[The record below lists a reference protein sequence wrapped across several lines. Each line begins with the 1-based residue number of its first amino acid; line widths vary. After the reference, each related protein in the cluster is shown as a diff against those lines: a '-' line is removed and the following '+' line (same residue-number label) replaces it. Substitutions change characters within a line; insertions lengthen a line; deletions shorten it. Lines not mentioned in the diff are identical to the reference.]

1 MWIFPQ
7 TPASLHQPKPN
18 MDKHQLLALGALPLI
33 LSGVWMHWRL
43 SWYCSDA
50 EEAVK
55 DRKLTPE
62 QARRRIALL
71 NWGCFA
77 LTILGLVLLLV
88 GLDRMGIF

>member
-1 MWIFPQ
+1 
-7 TPASLHQPKPN
+7 
-18 MDKHQLLALGALPLI
+18 
-33 LSGVWMHWRL
+33 MHWRM

-71 NWGCFA
+71 NRTCSVM
-77 LTILGLVLLLV
+77 TVTGLVMLAV
-88 GLDRMGIF
+88 GLDRMGLY

>member
-1 MWIFPQ
+1 MRKNHL
-7 TPASLHQPKPN
+7 A
-18 MDKHQLLALGALPLI
+18 MDKHQLLALTGLPLI
-33 LSGVWMHWRL
+33 LGGVWMHWRM

-71 NWGCFA
+71 NRTCSVM
-77 LTILGLVLLLV
+77 TVTGLVMLAV
-88 GLDRMGIF
+88 GLDRMGLY